1 MKDKRSRLGIRIHGR
16 VLTVL
21 FLRILPCC
29 TQFSTSIELRW
40 GFLRLSH
47 WPGCTTVKGRRSK
60 EKRVCAKGPLACEQD
75 YVNAPVLGTRACVCV
90 CYIQKALIQFES
102 HRQDN
107 RMRADTR
114 GNFWAKLIMSV
125 VFRRRHYL
133 LFRPN
138 LV

>member
-75 YVNAPVLGTRACVCV
+75 YVNAPVLGHVHVYVCV
-90 CYIQKALIQFES
+90 TY
-102 HRQDN
+102 
-107 RMRADTR
+107 
-114 GNFWAKLIMSV
+114 
-125 VFRRRHYL
+125 RRHSYSL
-133 LFRPN
+133 SRTDKTTECARIREVTSGQN
-138 LV
+138 